1 MNYISGPSRGW
12 ILLLLFA
19 LGLILA
25 GMRPVGAQASIEP
38 QREVALNGL
47 RLVLWRRPS
56 DPNLELK
63 LRIHSGSAF
72 DLAGKAGTMAIL
84 SDMLFPEPTAHEYLT
99 EELGGKLDVA
109 VNYDSVDVDMVAPSS
124 NFERMMMLLRNA
136 LVSTEILPDN
146 FEKARAARKEI
157 AVKTGAVPSTIADNA
172 IARRLF
178 GTFPYSNPIGGT
190 PETLSRIDRAD
201 VLLARERFL
210 NPNNSTLIVA
220 GNFDPDKAMRAI
232 RQLLGSWRK
241 SENII
246 PPTFRQ
252 PSAPDPAPLVVDA
265 PDGASAEIRIAVRGV
280 SRGDAGFY
288 RGEILARVIRAR
300 LKTLNPELG
309 NAPSFVRNDS
319 HSLPGM
325 FVMGTAVHATET
337 RRALESLKRAM
348 TSATTVK
355 PSPEE
360 LDRAKTEAIAT
371 FRQQSEKKDG
381 LMDQW
386 LDIDTY
392 KLASLNQQIK
402 SFEAVTA
409 NDVQQEASKLFS
421 EGGQVSVIV
430 TGNREVAADFAR
442 QKDAGNME
450 HQKAKSKISTPSPK

>member
-1 MNYISGPSRGW
+1 
-12 ILLLLFA
+12 
-19 LGLILA
+19 
-25 GMRPVGAQASIEP
+25 
-38 QREVALNGL
+38 
-47 RLVLWRRPS
+47 
-56 DPNLELK
+56 
-63 LRIHSGSAF
+63 
-72 DLAGKAGTMAIL
+72 
-84 SDMLFPEPTAHEYLT
+84 
-99 EELGGKLDVA
+99 
-109 VNYDSVDVDMVAPSS
+109 
-124 NFERMMMLLRNA
+124 
-136 LVSTEILPDN
+136 
-146 FEKARAARKEI
+146 
-157 AVKTGAVPSTIADNA
+157 
-172 IARRLF
+172 
-178 GTFPYSNPIGGT
+178 
-190 PETLSRIDRAD
+190 
-201 VLLARERFL
+201 
-210 NPNNSTLIVA
+210 
-220 GNFDPDKAMRAI
+220 
-232 RQLLGSWRK
+232 
-241 SENII
+241 
-246 PPTFRQ
+246 
-252 PSAPDPAPLVVDA
+252 
-265 PDGASAEIRIAVRGV
+265 VRGV

-325 FVMGTAVHATET
+325 FVMGTAVPATET
-337 RRALESLKRAM
+337 RRALESLRRAM
-348 TSATTVK
+348 NSATTVK

-421 EGGQVSVIV
+421 EGGQASVIV